1 MVTGRIH
8 QGLRGCAPT
17 IQPLRYIVPLRE
29 RSQGR
34 GERLSQR
41 LGSRGSSLAPKPLLS
56 YIGSLT
62 LESLPVPAVRICES
76 RPGAAGD
83 PQLRPRG
90 VGRYQ
95 VSGRFPWLWP
105 RSAPSV
111 GGPPPFAWSSA
122 GWPGRVR
129 ASLEVPPRAL
139 PVAAALPRSGT
150 GTRRGGAAGAGLRG
164 REPRKGAPRG
174 HHGFPTRPERGN
186 ALPALPDSAGR
197 AAPTRTEPRGSTRA
211 SERFLRPEALE
222 TNGRLRLL
230 YDLHTWHKL
239 GLFGMLKHAGDYFLG
254 NSELSAF
261 IHF

>member
-8 QGLRGCAPT
+8 QGFGGCTPT

-62 LESLPVPAVRICES
+62 LKSLPVPAVRICES

-90 VGRYQ
+90 VGRHQ
-95 VSGRFPWLWP
+95 VSGRLPWLWP

-122 GWPGRVR
+122 GWPGRGR
-129 ASLEVPPRAL
+129 ASLEVPPG
-139 PVAAALPRSGT
+139 VAPRCSCAPTLWDWNQEGR
-150 GTRRGGAAGAGLRG
+150 GGWGGAARART
-164 REPRKGAPRG
+164 A
-174 HHGFPTRPERGN
+174 ERS
-186 ALPALPDSAGR
+186 P
-197 AAPTRTEPRGSTRA
+197 
-211 SERFLRPEALE
+211 
-222 TNGRLRLL
+222 
-230 YDLHTWHKL
+230 
-239 GLFGMLKHAGDYFLG
+239 
-254 NSELSAF
+254 
-261 IHF
+261 